1 MLTLPMLSD
10 SPESVSVGAA
20 NSPRK
25 MITISDTTNVISAQK
40 SSNAKTIK
48 YRAAGAKSVAKKN
61 ESPGNTRSLY
71 EAELLVLVMRL
82 EYDHDKY

>member
-1 MLTLPMLSD
+1 MLSVLPD
-10 SPESVSVGAA
+10 RLSVGAA
-20 NSPRK
+20 NSPKK
-25 MITISDTTNVISAQK
+25 MIASSDATNVMSAQK

-48 YRAAGAKSVAKKN
+48 YSAAGANSVARKN